1 MARPSRAPRGV
12 PAARGCRGAG
22 AGLRAG
28 PSAGSSSQ
36 RGVPGRA
43 APGLGALGL
52 RRGAECP
59 AHRRL
64 RSRPGARGRARCAL
78 LPDGRPSRSRAEEVR
93 ARGPEAGALG
103 AEAHP
108 RGLPRLRRCGARGGE
123 GHGRQEAWGGARPP
137 PPPPTARPLG
147 PAHLCRWEPRC
158 RRGGSPATS
167 GRGGLESSPGWPLL
181 RADGDTEAG
190 TGQGLSRETQRFRTS
205 PASAEGWDPQ
215 GQWRNAGHLQ
225 KTLQLFS
232 LQLLSLVLK
241 RPRFS
246 SALRESVNIKEGIR
260 GVTGNSFISLDA
272 DAPHADAK
280 MPTISCLLF
289 VELPLIVEAAF

>member
-78 LPDGRPSRSRAEEVR
+78 LPDGAGAPAAGLCFPPTRPAVEV
-93 ARGPEAGALG
+93 ARGGGARKRGAAPGPPPAPRPPAPWARRTSAGGSRGAGEAGA
-103 AEAHP
+103 P
-108 RGLPRLRRCGARGGE
+108 QRQGGE
-123 GHGRQEAWGGARPP
+123 GSRARRAGLPCA
-137 PPPPTARPLG
+137 PTGTLRP
-147 PAHLCRWEPRC
+147 
-158 RRGGSPATS
+158 
-167 GRGGLESSPGWPLL
+167 
-181 RADGDTEAG
+181 
-190 TGQGLSRETQRFRTS
+190 GQGLSRETQRFRTS

-241 RPRFS
+241 CPRFS

>member
-78 LPDGRPSRSRAEEVR
+78 LPDG
-93 ARGPEAGALG
+93 AGAP
-103 AEAHP
+103 AA
-108 RGLPRLRRCGARGGE
+108 GLCLPPTRPAVEVARGG
-123 GHGRQEAWGGARPP
+123 GARKRGAAPGPP

-167 GRGGLESSPGWPLL
+167 GRGGLESSPGWPPL

-190 TGQGLSRETQRFRTS
+190 GQGLSRETQRFRTS

-241 RPRFS
+241 CPGFS